1 LIVYNHHATKI
12 FQACLNVHKPLT
24 GILHPSVCFWVLHM
38 GRIPASS
45 TYIRSSK
52 RTESMW
58 TYSDHCYIR
67 AEKTWFSHL
76 NGLCYNSSVL
86 KLVCKEPCFVVATVV
101 GNGHL
106 LLGLTQRDKH
116 FWSSCCLHHPGRKW
130 QFLHQWSWFGC

>member
-1 LIVYNHHATKI
+1 
-12 FQACLNVHKPLT
+12 
-24 GILHPSVCFWVLHM
+24 
-38 GRIPASS
+38 
-45 TYIRSSK
+45 
-52 RTESMW
+52 MW

-86 KLVCKEPCFVVATVV
+86 KLVCKELCFVVATVE

-116 FWSSCCLHHPGRKW
+116 F
-130 QFLHQWSWFGC
+130 